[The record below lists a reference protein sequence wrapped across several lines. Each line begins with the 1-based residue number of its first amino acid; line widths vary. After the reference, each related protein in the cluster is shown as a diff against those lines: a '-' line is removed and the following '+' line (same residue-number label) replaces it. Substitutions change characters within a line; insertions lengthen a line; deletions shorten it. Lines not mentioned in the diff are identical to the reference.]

1 MRGMQIARKERKRR
15 RRKRRQFFGR
25 LDMRR
30 DPVVV
35 YSGCGCY
42 AVRSW
47 SCISEEKKIC
57 RGRGGAATAGA
68 AHSPPPQ
75 ARGLLSGGNRGRA
88 LAYRAIGRVLSR
100 SFLQGYLGGI
110 RFFKK
115 KETLWPLQLHTDK
128 LLQYS

>member
-1 MRGMQIARKERKRR
+1 MRVMQIARKERKRR
-15 RRKRRQFFGR
+15 RRQFFGR

-35 YSGCGCY
+35 CSGCGCY

-57 RGRGGAATAGA
+57 RGGAATAGA

-88 LAYRAIGRVLSR
+88 LAYRAIGRALSR